1 MASFP
6 FFKQLDAMDC
16 GPSCIRMIAK
26 HYGKSFTLQTL
37 REKSYY
43 SRDGV
48 SLLGISDAAEAIG
61 FRSIGVSLTLKQI
74 LNEAPKPLILHWRQ
88 NHFVVLHKVRKNNVF
103 IADPALG
110 LIKYTIEEFSKHW
123 LTKKEGGEEKG
134 LALLLEPTPEF
145 YAHEGEKV
153 NRAGFGFLLKY
164 IKPYRRFVYQLVIGM
179 IAASLLQLIFPFLTQ
194 AIVDFGIN
202 NQDKSFIFLILMAQL
217 ILVISR
223 QSVDFIRGWILLHL
237 STRVNI
243 SLISDFLIKLMKL
256 PIGFFDTKLTGDLLQ
271 RINDHR
277 RIEQFMAGSSLEIM
291 FSFFNLIIFGVVLG
305 IYSLKILAVFI
316 IGSGLYFIWVY
327 AFMKKRR
334 ELDLRRFAKQSENQ
348 SKLIQVING
357 IEEIKINNADKQ
369 KRWEWEDI
377 QSSLFKVN
385 LRSLSLHQHQ
395 QAGAV
400 FINEIKN
407 IFITFIAATAVVNNN
422 MTLGMMLAVSYILG
436 QLNGPIERTIMFL
449 RTAQDAKISL
459 ERLSEIHEN
468 KNEEEDEKSFG
479 ITPTGKDIQINNLS
493 FKYEG
498 PYADNVLKDL
508 NLEIKEKSVTAIV
521 GISGSGKTT
530 LIKLLLG
537 YYNPTEGDIL
547 IGDQSI
553 KSMSHS
559 KWRER
564 CGVVLQNGYL
574 FSDTIAKNIALGFD
588 HIDPERLQNAAK
600 VANLDEFID
609 HLPLGYNTKIG
620 QSGQMISG
628 GERQRVLIA
637 RSVYKNPD
645 FLFIDEGTSS
655 LDANNEKTIMQN
667 LQQFYYGKTVIIVAH
682 RLSTVKNADQIVVL
696 DKGKI
701 AELGN
706 HQDLSAKKGIYYHL
720 VKNQLEMGA

>member
-26 HYGKSFTLQTL
+26 FYGKSFTLQTL
-37 REKSYY
+37 RDKSYY

-61 FRSIGVSLTLKQI
+61 FRSIGVALTLKQI
-74 LNEAPKPLILHWRQ
+74 LEEAPKPMILHWSQ
-88 NHFVVLHKVRKNNVF
+88 NHFVVLYKVKKNNVF

-110 LIKYTIEEFSKHW
+110 LVKYSKEEFAKYW
-123 LTKKEGGEEKG
+123 LSNKEAGEEKG

-145 YAHEGEKV
+145 YSHEGEKV

-164 IKPYRRFVYQLVIGM
+164 IKPYRRFVVQLIIGM
-179 IAASLLQLIFPFLTQ
+179 LAASLLQLVFPFLTQ

-202 NQDKSFIFLILMAQL
+202 NQDNSFIFLILVAQL
-217 ILVISR
+217 VLVISR

-277 RIEQFMAGSSLEIM
+277 RIEQFMAGSSLDIL
-291 FSFFNLIIFGVVLG
+291 FSFFNLIIFGIVLG
-305 IYSLKILAVFI
+305 IYSLKILAIFI
-316 IGSGLYFIWVY
+316 IGSVLYFVWVNG
-327 AFMKKRR
+327 FMRKRR
-334 ELDLRRFAKQSENQ
+334 ELDLRRFSKQSENQ
-348 SKLIQVING
+348 SKLIQLING
-357 IEEIKINNADKQ
+357 IEEIKINNAEKQ
-369 KRWEWEDI
+369 KRWEWEEI
-377 QSSLFKVN
+377 QASLFKVN
-385 LRSLSLHQHQ
+385 LRSLSLHQYQ

-400 FINEIKN
+400 LINEVKN
-407 IFITFIAATAVVNNN
+407 ILITFIAATAVVNNS

-436 QLNGPIERTIMFL
+436 QLNGPIERTVMFL

-468 KNEEEDEKSFG
+468 KNEEEDEKRFG
-479 ITPTGKDIQINNLS
+479 IIPTGKNICINNLS
-493 FKYEG
+493 FKYEE
-498 PYADNVLKDL
+498 PYGENVLKNL
-508 NLEIKEKSVTAIV
+508 NLEINENSVTAIV

-537 YYNPTEGDIL
+537 YYNPTEGDIR

-588 HIDPERLQNAAK
+588 SIDPERLQNAAK
-600 VANLDEFID
+600 IANIDEFID
-609 HLPLGYNTKIG
+609 RLPLGYNTKIG

-667 LQQFYYGKTVIIVAH
+667 LEHFYQGKTVIIVAH

-701 AELGN
+701 VEKGN
-706 HQDLSAKKGIYYHL
+706 HKELSAKKGVYYHL